1 MGVGI
6 IADIF
11 AHEGITRSLKTADN
25 MDGVDKIIQLL
36 KTKFKGLIFSNLVEF
51 DMLFGHRNNPKGYAG
66 ALEAFDARL
75 PEIKA
80 VLGEDDILIITADH
94 GCDPT
99 MPGTDHTREYV
110 PIWFTVSPLCM

>member
-1 MGVGI
+1 MDTV
-6 IADIF
+6 
-11 AHEGITRSLKTADN
+11 ITPRAT
-25 MDGVDKIIQLL
+25 
-36 KTKFKGLIFSNLVEF
+36 LVP
-51 DMLFGHRNNPKGYAG
+51 G
-66 ALEAFDARL
+66 FDARL

-110 PIWFTVSPLCM
+110 PILVYGKPVKVCDLGTRETFADLGATIADLLEVPLPPEGESFAHLIVPD